1 MKFDDE
7 EINQMEFKS
16 KLGAT
21 RVEGNKSHKQLITI
35 ETFTKFQ
42 KWQIETGAI
51 KFYNDHFQKVQKPG
65 YDGKSGK

>member
-21 RVEGNKSHKQLITI
+21 RVEGNKSQKQLSTI
-35 ETFTKFQ
+35 ETFTKF
-42 KWQIETGAI
+42 
-51 KFYNDHFQKVQKPG
+51 
-65 YDGKSGK
+65 

>member
-21 RVEGNKSHKQLITI
+21 RVKGNKSHK
-35 ETFTKFQ
+35 
-42 KWQIETGAI
+42 
-51 KFYNDHFQKVQKPG
+51 
-65 YDGKSGK
+65 